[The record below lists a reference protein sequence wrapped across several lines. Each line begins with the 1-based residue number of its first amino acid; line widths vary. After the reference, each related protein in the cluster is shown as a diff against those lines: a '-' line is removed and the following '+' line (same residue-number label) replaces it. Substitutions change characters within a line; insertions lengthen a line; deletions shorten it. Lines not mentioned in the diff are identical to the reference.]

1 MLLSLIALTVDKG
14 VVYPVVGTDLELN
27 CETADITGTLTY
39 EWYKGADKDAHDGK
53 TLTISG
59 DKTKDGDYK
68 CIVIVDGDDT
78 KKSAESPVTNVAF
91 NSKYLIIQSLL
102 PK

>member
-14 VVYPVVGTDLELN
+14 VVYPVVGTDLELK
-27 CETADITGTLTY
+27 CETTDITGTLTY
-39 EWYKGADKDAHDGK
+39 EWYKGADQQSGNGK

-68 CIVIVDGDDT
+68 CIVIVDAT

-91 NSKYLIIQSLL
+91 NSKYLIIQLLL